1 MTEPSDSSIRT
12 LVRKFRMQKTF
23 EFKASITPDGADA
36 LATLIEA
43 LDARARAAQAVIA
56 TQRALVE
63 KQEELQQTLIRGL
76 AFVFGAGLVLGF
88 VIARAA
94 GWSRR
99 CTA

>member
-43 LDARARAAQAVIA
+43 LDARWRAAQAVIESQKALIKKQAELEHILIWWIVIMFAIGFGIGWA
-56 TQRALVE
+56 T
-63 KQEELQQTLIRGL
+63 
-76 AFVFGAGLVLGF
+76 AGV
-88 VIARAA
+88 V
-94 GWSRR
+94 
-99 CTA
+99 